1 MGLTILD
8 TLTDGSQVTQITG
21 DVNVVV
27 APATVSNITQVA
39 SSTLSVELLPAEPN
53 RQAFTLYNNSSRIA
67 YVAFGEAASTL
78 NFSVKM
84 PGGSFYE
91 LATLKYT
98 GTVTAAWNVANGT
111 MQVTS
116 ITTI

>member
-8 TLTDGSQVTQITG
+8 TLTDGSQVVQVSG
-21 DVNVVV
+21 DVSVTMQ
-27 APATVSNITQVA
+27 PATTSNITQVA
-39 SSTLSVELLPAEPN
+39 SSTTSVELLPSQPN
-53 RQAFTLYNNSSRIA
+53 RQAFTLYNDSSRIA
-67 YVAFGEAASTL
+67 YVAFGEAASTT

-91 LATLKYT
+91 LATLNYT
-98 GTVTAAWNVANGT
+98 GTVTAAWNIANGT